1 MDELSRMWEQLM
13 GRWTGPMSFRFFLQP
28 LVASILG
35 IRSGLR
41 DAREGKA
48 AFFWSALTNP
58 EARPDLLRHGWK
70 DVGKVFLLAVIL
82 DLVYQ
87 VIALPGLYP
96 LQKLIVAVVL
106 AFVPYVVVRGL
117 TNRIA
122 GAYRRGKRETAPK

>member
-1 MDELSRMWEQLM
+1 MDELSRMWDQLM

-48 AFFWSALTNP
+48 DFFY
-58 EARPDLLRHGWK
+58 ARPDLLRHGWK
-70 DVGKVFLLAVIL
+70 DVGKVFILAVVL

-87 VIALPGLYP
+87 VIALPGLFP
-96 LQKLIVAVVL
+96 LQKLIVAIVL

-122 GAYRRGKRETAPK
+122 STYRRGKDQVAPK